1 MPLVIELVG
10 LFDHAVQTIV
20 DASGGVV
27 DRVDSAVPRFA
38 RADVRF
44 RAKLGVGGAMIFECI
59 GDYREFPPL
68 VAPRRRV
75 VLRGYVSL
83 SAKYPRTDR
92 SRRERSTVSKLLHWI
107 PGRQRTIWHIAIL
120 DKCIKTRSRSQPI
133 FLCHALRFQMS
144 RWFVNTGTTIGM
156 LDGLVKPRERDITCV
171 GTRCGSEFLILARF
185 PSQRRRRG
193 SMVEL

>member
-133 FLCHALRFQMS
+133 FLCHALRTSVSPSRESPKSAKWTRLFGKHRKLFQGYATQQVGQYAIDRS
-144 RWFVNTGTTIGM
+144 KCR
-156 LDGLVKPRERDITCV
+156 DGLSIPVPPLVC
-171 GTRCGSEFLILARF
+171 
-185 PSQRRRRG
+185 
-193 SMVEL
+193 